1 MKKVFVN
8 EKEVLVSD
16 SATVM
21 QACEIAGEEIPR
33 FCYHES
39 LSIACLLYTSPS
51 PRDRG

>member
-33 FCYHES
+33 FCYLS
-39 LSIACLLYTSPS
+39 LIHI
-51 PRDRG
+51 

>member
-21 QACEIAGEEIPR
+21 QACEIAGEETV
-33 FCYHES
+33 S
-39 LSIACLLYTSPS
+39 YTHLTLPTKA
-51 PRDRG
+51 